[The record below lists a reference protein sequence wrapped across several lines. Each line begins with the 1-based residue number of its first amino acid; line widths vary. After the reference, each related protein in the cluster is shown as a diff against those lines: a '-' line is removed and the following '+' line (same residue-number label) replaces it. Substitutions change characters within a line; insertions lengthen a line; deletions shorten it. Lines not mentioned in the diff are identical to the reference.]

1 MNNNIKPVKFE
12 YIQIP
17 ELRFIG
23 IDAWR
28 TKEDWGDMW
37 LRKAEILK
45 PLDDL
50 SEHLYRDMPYVCA
63 FMHHDDGEVDVI
75 NRMLIGRFFDA
86 EAYVPNGYDYR
97 DLSPQT
103 VAYAVFE
110 NVTADTLWQRYEV
123 TRNTILAEG
132 ITIPYPVGYW
142 HAEVYYDKTPLV
154 KENDPPFNC
163 GVLFATNKDKK

>member
-1 MNNNIKPVKFE
+1 MSTTIKPVKFE
-12 YIQIP
+12 YIKLP
-17 ELRFIG
+17 ALRFIG

-37 LRKAEILK
+37 LRKDEILE
-45 PLDDL
+45 PL
-50 SEHLYRDMPYVCA
+50 SSMNEHLYRELPYICS

-75 NRMLIGRFFDA
+75 NRMLIGRFFVMDTP
-86 EAYVPNGYDYR
+86 VPDGYDHH
-97 DLSPQT
+97 DLLPQT

-110 NVTADTLWQRYEV
+110 NMIADVLWQRYEV
-123 TRNTILAEG
+123 TRDTILADG

-142 HAEVYYDKTPLV
+142 HAEMYYDKTPLI

-163 GVLFATNKDKK
+163 GVLFATNKDK